1 MISLIRDSQKKNL
14 RISNFI
20 KKGKIRATSK
30 HKNLLVLIKK
40 YHSSG
45 VTKSITVKPF
55 SNKDVNQLC
64 FEILVLHYKVLSG
77 KGCRQQ
83 ASFPHDSPFQN
94 TFFCKK
100 KKGTSFHSL
109 LPLWFLLTISKKTVF
124 TACTVM
130 SMGSRITKS
139 NYPFV
144 RRSSNNIK
152 EQLCILI
159 ILFNNYT

>member
-40 YHSSG
+40 YHSPG

-77 KGCRQQ
+77 KGCR
-83 ASFPHDSPFQN
+83 
-94 TFFCKK
+94 
-100 KKGTSFHSL
+100 
-109 LPLWFLLTISKKTVF
+109 
-124 TACTVM
+124 
-130 SMGSRITKS
+130 
-139 NYPFV
+139 
-144 RRSSNNIK
+144 
-152 EQLCILI
+152 
-159 ILFNNYT
+159 

>member
-100 KKGTSFHSL
+100 KGTSFHSL

-124 TACTVM
+124 TVCAVM

-152 EQLCILI
+152 EQLCRLI

>member
-77 KGCRQQ
+77 KVVDSRRPSHTTAPSKIRFFAKKRERPST
-83 ASFPHDSPFQN
+83 ASCLYGF
-94 TFFCKK
+94 
-100 KKGTSFHSL
+100 
-109 LPLWFLLTISKKTVF
+109 
-124 TACTVM
+124 
-130 SMGSRITKS
+130 
-139 NYPFV
+139 Y
-144 RRSSNNIK
+144 
-152 EQLCILI
+152 
-159 ILFNNYT
+159 

>member
-100 KKGTSFHSL
+100 KGNVLSQ
-109 LPLWFLLTISKKTVF
+109 PLAFVVF
-124 TACTVM
+124 TDDIEEDRLYSLHSYVYGFKNNKIKLSFCAKEFKQYQ
-130 SMGSRITKS
+130 RIALHI
-139 NYPFV
+139 
-144 RRSSNNIK
+144 NNIV
-152 EQLCILI
+152 Q
-159 ILFNNYT
+159 